1 MRFMPIAY
9 YIVQHL
15 RNHSDFISCSIYICK
30 QGMCHVNT
38 IEYKRYEYLK
48 NRESYAQVD
57 DDAEEASV

>member
-1 MRFMPIAY
+1 MFFFY
-9 YIVQHL
+9 
-15 RNHSDFISCSIYICK
+15 K

-38 IEYKRYEYLK
+38 IEYKRVEYLK